1 MRVDFIYKNDSNTRL
16 LLVFNGWSV
25 PVPPVCE
32 PTWLIGYDI
41 AVVSGYD
48 SFVLPAVGEYDEVV
62 VLAWSLGV
70 HAAELALR
78 SVKLP
83 LTLTIAVNGTPFP
96 IDDARGIP
104 EATFRLTAERLTEQS
119 LTKFRR
125 RMWAGDM
132 ARGSRP
138 IEELQQELLKFPAEF
153 VPFRWDYAVISA
165 DDRIFPPENQI
176 SAWTG
181 RAEIIKME
189 GSHTPDFK
197 SIVKRLIINK
207 ERVGAR
213 FARGVNT
220 YDGEATVQGRIAAH
234 LLELWL
240 KHDVKRRGGRVLE
253 IGVGTGAFTSLYSD
267 KIHPDELILWDL
279 APAADGVV
287 AADGEVEIMHVAPG
301 SLRAVVSAS
310 TMQWFNSP
318 AAFLRRVADALEPG
332 GLAVI
337 STFGP
342 QTFAELTECGVTPL
356 PYLGE
361 KSLLRIIPEEF
372 EVLELH
378 GGKIMKLF
386 DTPMDALRHCR
397 ATGVNARP
405 SDVSVREIE
414 RRWVRRPDGRVSL
427 TFEPVYIVLRKK

>member
-1 MRVDFIYKNDSNTRL
+1 MRVDFLYKNDSNSRL

-25 PVPPVCE
+25 PVPSVCE
-32 PTWLIGYDI
+32 PKWLTGYDI

-48 SFVLPAVGEYDEVV
+48 SFKLPAVGEYSEVV

-70 HAAELALR
+70 HAAELTLQ
-78 SVKLP
+78 KTELP
-83 LTLTIAVNGTPFP
+83 LTLTIAVNGTSFP
-96 IDDARGIP
+96 IDDKRGIP
-104 EATFRLTAERLTEQS
+104 ESVFRLTAERLTEQS

-125 RMWAGDM
+125 RMGAADM
-132 ARGSRP
+132 VRGSRS
-138 IEELQQELLKFPAEF
+138 IEELRQELLNFPPDF
-153 VPFRWDYAVISA
+153 VNFRWDYAIISSN
-165 DDRIFPPENQI
+165 DYIFPPENQI
-176 SAWTG
+176 CAWTG
-181 RAEIIKME
+181 RAEIIKLE
-189 GSHTPDFK
+189 GSHTPDFEN
-197 SIVKRLIINK
+197 IVKRLIINK
-207 ERVGAR
+207 DRVGSR
-213 FARGVNT
+213 FARGSNT
-220 YDGEATVQGRIAAH
+220 YDSEATVQGRIASH

-240 KHDVKRRGGRVLE
+240 KHDEKRKGGRVLE
-253 IGVGTGAFTSLYSD
+253 IGVGTGAFTSLYSA

-279 APAADGVV
+279 SPAVEGVSE
-287 AADGEVEIMHVAPG
+287 ADGEVEIMRVAPG

-310 TMQWFNSP
+310 TIQWFNSP
-318 AAFLRRVADALEPG
+318 AAFLLRVADALEQG
-332 GLAVI
+332 GLAVL

-342 QTFAELTECGVTPL
+342 QTFMELTQCGVTPL

-361 KSLLRIIPEEF
+361 ESLRRIIPSEF

-378 GGKIMKLF
+378 SGKIVKVF

-427 TFEPVYIVLRKK
+427 TFEPIYMILRKK